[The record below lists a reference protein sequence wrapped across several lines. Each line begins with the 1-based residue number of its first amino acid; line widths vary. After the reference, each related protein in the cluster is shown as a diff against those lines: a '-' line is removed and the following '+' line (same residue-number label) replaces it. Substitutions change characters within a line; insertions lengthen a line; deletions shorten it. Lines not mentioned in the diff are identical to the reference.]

1 MNLAIHHR
9 VGSFSDRWVAYC
21 EEQGIPFKLVDCFA
35 TDIIEQLDG
44 VDALMWHW
52 HQADPSEMLFAK
64 ELTQVIS
71 KMGVRVFPDVDT
83 CWHYDDKVAQKYL
96 FEALK
101 MPLVPSYVFYSKG
114 DAVEWANQVSYP
126 KVFKL
131 RGGASSVNVQLVRN
145 RAQAL
150 RLIGQAFGRGFPSIS
165 RKAILDDRVRQF
177 RQKKNL
183 NGLLGIVKCL
193 GRFIL
198 PSAKERFGPRQ
209 VGYAYFQD
217 FIAQN
222 EWDTRLV
229 VIGDRCIGV
238 RRYCRKGDF
247 RASGSGQPAYDLD
260 YFPQEMIAEA
270 FKSAKKLKMQSVAFD
285 FIVHQGKYLIVEVSY
300 CFIIGAFYDD
310 CPGYWTRDLEWIDAP
325 VDPQRFILE
334 DLLETFASKSL
345 ELDASGQ

>member
-9 VGSFSDRWVAYC
+9 VGSFSDRWVVYC
-21 EEQGIPFKLVDCFA
+21 EEQGIPYKLVDCFA

-64 ELTQVIS
+64 ELLQAIS

-83 CWHYDDKVAQKYL
+83 CWHYDDKLAQKYL

-101 MPLVPSYVFYSKG
+101 IPLVPSFVFYSKS
-114 DAVEWANQVSYP
+114 DAVEWAYRVSYP

-131 RGGASSVNVQLVRN
+131 RGGAGSVNVQLVRS

-165 RKAILDDRVRQF
+165 RKAILEDRVRQF
-177 RQKKNL
+177 KQKKNL
-183 NGLLGIVKCL
+183 TGLLEIVKCL

-198 PSAKERFGPRQ
+198 PSVKERFGPRQ
-209 VGYAYFQD
+209 VGYAYFQE
-217 FIAQN
+217 FIPEN
-222 EWDTRLV
+222 DHDTRLV
-229 VIGDRCIGV
+229 VVGQRCFGL

-247 RASGSGQPAYDLD
+247 RASGSGDFSYALDL
-260 YFPQEMIAEA
+260 FPPDMVALA
-270 FKSAKKLKMQSVAFD
+270 FQLAQQLKMQSVAFD
-285 FIVHQGKYLIVEVSY
+285 FVVSEGVNLLVEVSY
-300 CFIIGAFYDD
+300 CYSMGPAYDN
-310 CPGYWTRDLEWIDAP
+310 CPGYWDPECNWHQEL
-325 VDPQRFILE
+325 VDPQRFIIE
-334 DLLETFASKSL
+334 DFLKS
-345 ELDASGQ
+345 S

>member
-21 EEQGIPFKLVDCFA
+21 EEQCIPFKLVDCFA
-35 TDIIEQLDG
+35 TDIIEQLAG
-44 VDALMWHW
+44 IDALMWHW

-71 KMGVRVFPDVDT
+71 RMGVRVFPDVDT

-101 MPLVPSYVFYSKG
+101 MPLVPSYVFYSEG

-131 RGGASSVNVQLVRN
+131 RGGAGSVNVQLVRN

-150 RLIGQAFGRGFPSIS
+150 RLIRQAFGRGFPSIS
-165 RKAILDDRVRQF
+165 RKAILEDRVRQF
-177 RQKKNL
+177 KQKKNL
-183 NGLLGIVKCL
+183 KGLLEIVKCL

-198 PSAKERFGPRQ
+198 PSAKERFGSRQ
-209 VGYAYFQD
+209 VGYAYFQE
-217 FIAQN
+217 FIPEN
-222 EWDTRLV
+222 DHDTRLV
-229 VIGDRCIGV
+229 VVGQRCFGL

-247 RASGSGQPAYDLD
+247 RASGSGDFSYALDL
-260 YFPQEMIAEA
+260 FPPDMVALA
-270 FKSAKKLKMQSVAFD
+270 FQLAQQLKMQSVAFD
-285 FIVHQGKYLIVEVSY
+285 FVVSEGANLLVEVSY
-300 CFIIGAFYDD
+300 CYSMGPAYDN
-310 CPGYWTRDLEWIDAP
+310 CPGYWDPECNWHQKP
-325 VDPQRFILE
+325 VDPQRFIIE
-334 DLLETFASKSL
+334 DFFKS
-345 ELDASGQ
+345 S